1 MRIQHKDE
9 KSRSSDYSHK
19 GLIQQ
24 GLLRWLQHSMAHAH
38 QETGFRALG
47 RVDRQAWSLSALRP
61 HLGVAFLTFITSDKG
76 DSSGLCWTPLDYVL
90 SQINLFGMVLI
101 HSLQNENYS
110 LLIILTQ
117 NNLIKCLPNVL
128 VGFGTHLLG
137 VGSNALS

>member
-1 MRIQHKDE
+1 
-9 KSRSSDYSHK
+9 
-19 GLIQQ
+19 
-24 GLLRWLQHSMAHAH
+24 MAHAH

-128 VGFGTHLLG
+128 VGLEHTCWGLGLMLCLSLAPKITQESTCPDAECPRLHWLLI
-137 VGSNALS
+137 SQ